1 MGRLRI
7 DEFYNKIN
15 FCTSDEELISIC
27 NLEKE
32 YITNSYNT
40 LESRKASFTIY
51 RNGFANHY
59 LKNNYVNYNDIFKA
73 IVEITKNK
81 SMGINIL
88 LQTAAK
94 YHLSII
100 DFKHLIK
107 KLS

>member
-40 LESRKASFTIY
+40 L
-51 RNGFANHY
+51 
-59 LKNNYVNYNDIFKA
+59 
-73 IVEITKNK
+73 
-81 SMGINIL
+81 
-88 LQTAAK
+88 
-94 YHLSII
+94 
-100 DFKHLIK
+100 
-107 KLS
+107 